1 MPAKIVTVS
10 RKRRPQ
16 RGTPSFPWPI
26 AGCVI
31 VLVAGLIVLRILRK
45 AERAPVTVPEAPKT
59 SSVAAPTQGD
69 VEGGGAAAENTEEA
83 DGVATPARGGGP
95 VSVSANG
102 AEDAGAATQ
111 PQNADK
117 ASAAKTKPEES
128 RRLKHG
134 SEQLLAMIISTSE
147 TGVPPLPISADDEES
162 LRRDL
167 LAAITND
174 IAIFDDEDSRTQE
187 VKERVAE
194 AKRQLGEVLRNGGSV
209 VEAIK
214 EYEAYVNEGAKVRA
228 EVLEKITPEVDA
240 IEDDA
245 EALDYVNTVNEALK
259 KEDIPPIRPD
269 EVGFEDAEGGTAAQ

>member
-1 MPAKIVTVS
+1 MPKKIVTVS
-10 RKRRPQ
+10 RKRRTQ
-16 RGTPSFPWPI
+16 RSAPSFPWPL
-26 AGCVI
+26 AGCVV
-31 VLVAGLIVLRILRK
+31 VLIAGLVLLRTLRK
-45 AERAPVTVPEAPKT
+45 AERTPVTVPKVPPA
-59 SSVAAPTQGD
+59 SSANVSTLSDG
-69 VEGGGAAAENTEEA
+69 EGAAEAENTGGA
-83 DGVATPARGGGP
+83 DGVATPARGDEPGAF
-95 VSVSANG
+95 SVDDVESAS
-102 AEDAGAATQ
+102 ETTH
-111 PQNADK
+111 PPKVDK
-117 ASAAKTKPEES
+117 APSDKAKPEES

-147 TGVPPLPISADDEES
+147 SGVPPLPISEDDEES

-167 LAAITND
+167 LVAITND

-214 EYEAYVNEGAKVRA
+214 EYESYVNEGAKVRA
-228 EVLEKITPEVDA
+228 EVLEKIAPEVDA

-245 EALDYVNTVNEALK
+245 EALEYVNTVNEALK

-269 EVGFEDAEGGTAAQ
+269 EVGFEDAEGGEAAQ

>member
-1 MPAKIVTVS
+1 MPKKIVTVS

-45 AERAPVTVPEAPKT
+45 AEKAPVTVPEAPKT

-95 VSVSANG
+95 IAVSADG
-102 AEDAGAATQ
+102 VEDAGAATQ
-111 PQNADK
+111 PPNADK
-117 ASAAKTKPEES
+117 APAAKTKPEEA
-128 RRLKHG
+128 RGLKHG